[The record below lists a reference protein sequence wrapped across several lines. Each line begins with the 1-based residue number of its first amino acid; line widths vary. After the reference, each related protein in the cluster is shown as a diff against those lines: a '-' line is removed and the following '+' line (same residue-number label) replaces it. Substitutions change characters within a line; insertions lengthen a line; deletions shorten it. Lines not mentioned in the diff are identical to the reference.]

1 MTNAKNTDDRSR
13 RLLDALSDGR
23 FHSGE
28 ELGALLGSTRAGV
41 WKQLRRLRDMGIEVN
56 AVRGRG
62 YRLPAPVEL
71 LDAASITEGLSDSLR
86 GTLGGVSVVLTT
98 ASTNQDLLVRARRGG
113 DSEALLSE
121 MQTAGRGRWG
131 RPWHSPFGANLYLSL
146 LWPLQLG
153 KGVQGLS
160 IALGAA
166 IAGAL
171 DSLGADVRVKWPNDI
186 LARGGKLGGILL
198 EVVGDPHGACRL
210 VAGIGLNIDL
220 PPAARGPIDQ
230 AVSDLRTA
238 VQGPVPGRNQ
248 VAAILIEA
256 LANALETFEG
266 QGLTPFI
273 DIWKRF
279 DALAGHT
286 VTLDLGTETRV
297 GRVLG
302 VDEHGQ
308 LLIDDGRGTRAF
320 ASGEARIRKDDL
332 PA

>member
-1 MTNAKNTDDRSR
+1 MGNPQNQDDRTR
-13 RLLDALSDGR
+13 RLLEALSDGR

-28 ELGALLGSTRAGV
+28 ELGACLGTTRAGV
-41 WKQLRRLRDMGIEVN
+41 WKQLRRLRDIGIEVD

-71 LDAASITEGLSDSLR
+71 LDAARITEGLSERLQA
-86 GTLGGVSVVLTT
+86 TLGGVSVVLTT
-98 ASTNQDLLVRARRGG
+98 ASTNQDLLVRARQGG
-113 DSEALLSE
+113 ESEALLAE

-131 RPWHSPFGANLYLSL
+131 RPWHSPFGANLYMSL

-153 KGVQGLS
+153 KGAQGLS

-166 IAGAL
+166 VAGAL

-186 LARGGKLGGILL
+186 LARGAKLGGILL

-220 PPAARGPIDQ
+220 PPAAREPIDQ

-238 VQGPVPGRNQ
+238 VDGRVPGRNE
-248 VAAILIEA
+248 VAALLIEA
-256 LANALETFEG
+256 LVNALETFEA
-266 QGLTPFI
+266 QGLAPFI
-273 DIWKRF
+273 EAWNRF

-286 VTLDLGTETRV
+286 VTLDLGTDTRV

-308 LLIDDGRGTRAF
+308 LLIDDGRRTQAF

>member
-1 MTNAKNTDDRSR
+1 MARSQNSQDRTK
-13 RLLDALSDGR
+13 RLLEALSDGR

-28 ELGALLGSTRAGV
+28 ELGIYLSTTRAGV
-41 WKQLRRLRDMGIEVN
+41 WKQLQRLRDLGVEVD

-62 YRLPAPVEL
+62 YRLAAPVEL
-71 LDAASITEGLSDSLR
+71 LDAARITEGLSDSLR
-86 GTLGGVSVVLTT
+86 ETLGDVSVVLAT
-98 ASTNQDLLVRARRGG
+98 ASTNQDLLARARQGG
-113 DSEALLSE
+113 GSEVLLAE

-131 RPWHSPFGANLYLSL
+131 RRWHSPFGSNLYLSL

-153 KGVQGLS
+153 KGAQGLS

-166 IAGAL
+166 IADAL
-171 DSLGADVRVKWPNDI
+171 NSLGADVRVKWPNDL
-186 LARGGKLGGILL
+186 LAQGGKLGGILL

-210 VAGIGLNIDL
+210 VAGIGLNINL
-220 PPAARGPIDQ
+220 PAAARASIDQ

-238 VQGPVPGRNQ
+238 VQGQVPGRNE
-248 VAAILIEA
+248 VAAVLIEA
-256 LANALETFEG
+256 LAKALETFEG

-273 DIWKRF
+273 DTWNRY
-279 DALAGHT
+279 DALAGQR
-286 VTLDLGTETRV
+286 VTLDLGTESQV

-308 LLIDDGRGTRAF
+308 LLIDDGRRTRAF